1 MGVTRL
7 QVVPCPSLSSCC
19 IHGCATR
26 MSSGERQRSCK
37 KGQAKGLPNRKVAS
51 RLGSSPRL
59 FCGRQDINTKARG
72 KKKKSSKAT
81 PVAILHHAL
90 KNESSSGIEML
101 SVHLYFMHHVI
112 GAEQKQVER
121 HRVDVMG
128 SDFP

>member
-1 MGVTRL
+1 MDRL
-7 QVVPCPSLSSCC
+7 PDFSVAAKTSTLKL
-19 IHGCATR
+19 
-26 MSSGERQRSCK
+26 GE
-37 KGQAKGLPNRKVAS
+37 
-51 RLGSSPRL
+51 
-59 FCGRQDINTKARG
+59 